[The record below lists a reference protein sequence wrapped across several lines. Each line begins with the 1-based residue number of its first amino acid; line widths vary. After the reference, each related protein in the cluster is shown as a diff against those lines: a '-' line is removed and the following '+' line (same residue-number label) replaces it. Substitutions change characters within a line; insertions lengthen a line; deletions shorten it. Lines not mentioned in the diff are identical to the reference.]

1 VKNRN
6 PQPELV
12 RDEYPELAEVRAE
25 VVRALNEEPPNVTV
39 LTGALEQ
46 VDLLLE
52 KARDELISA
61 MREFPSLRD
70 LGSAAVRRDLIAEL
84 MVLRRRDLFPW

>member
-6 PQPELV
+6 PQPEYL
-12 RDEYPELAEVRAE
+12 RNEYPELADVRAE

-46 VDLLLE
+46 VDALLE

-61 MREFPSLRD
+61 MHEFQSLRNV
-70 LGSAAVRRDLIAEL
+70 GSAALRRDLIAEL
-84 MVLRRRDLFPW
+84 MVLRGRDFFPW

>member
-6 PQPELV
+6 PQPEYL
-12 RDEYPELAEVRAE
+12 RYEYPELAEVRAE

-46 VDLLLE
+46 VDALLE

-61 MREFPSLRD
+61 MREFQSLRGI
-70 LGSAAVRRDLIAEL
+70 GSAALRRDLIAEL
-84 MVLRRRDLFPW
+84 MVLRGRDFFPL